1 MIYLMIPSMTIKLLK
16 LNENV
21 KKHFKN
27 KTILVTGGTG
37 SIGLGLI
44 KQLTLLKPKQI
55 RIFSNDENSIVEIK
69 EIIGTN
75 KIFQFMVGDV
85 RDKERLQ
92 LAIRNVDIVFH
103 AAAMKHIDICEQNPF
118 DAVKTNVFGTSNILE
133 ASIIE
138 NVSKFIFISTDKA
151 TNPSSTLG
159 ASKLLAER
167 LTLDASSYVGH
178 GKTIFSI
185 VRFGN
190 VLGSRG
196 SVFQIFHK
204 QIEHNESLTVT
215 DEKMTRFIM
224 SLSEA
229 SKMILKVTE
238 IAKDGE
244 IFILKMPS
252 VKILELAKGM
262 IRVFKNK
269 FPNREISNE
278 IKILKSREKER
289 YHEFLITNDELH
301 FCHDIG
307 DMYKISRK
315 ENESP
320 LAVKQFSSE
329 TSQKIS
335 KDDLDQIINE
345 LMNEYITY

>member
-69 EIIGTN
+69 EIIGIN
-75 KIFQFMVGDV
+75 KIYQFMVGDV

-190 VLGSRG
+190 VLGARG

-204 QIEHNESLTVT
+204 QIEHNESLPVT

-289 YHEFLITNDELH
+289 YHEFLITNDELD

-315 ENESP
+315 ENKSP